1 MIRRT
6 RILALTGLIVGT
18 LTLALAGAGV
28 ATALGG
34 GGMASAAYPL
44 KLAAKQHGLTKAQQQ
59 RVQPL
64 AARGRVDSRWGSPI
78 APGTGVDRDSSSFS
92 ARPELRGPEVSR
104 EAFGIHESDARAAV
118 RRTKRV
124 RLQSASG
131 CNGEC
136 S

>member
-64 AARGRVDSRWGSPI
+64 AARGRVDSRWG
-78 APGTGVDRDSSSFS
+78 
-92 ARPELRGPEVSR
+92 
-104 EAFGIHESDARAAV
+104 
-118 RRTKRV
+118 
-124 RLQSASG
+124 
-131 CNGEC
+131 
-136 S
+136 